1 MGYLTG
7 ILSPGELV
15 SAVRAARD
23 AAIKRI
29 VADALM
35 RELDAGDL
43 PHVCLGHGQASSV
56 LCWGA
61 SSACSAASAVYTQ

>member
-43 PHVCLGHGQASSV
+43 PHLIVRGTAKQA
-56 LCWGA
+56 
-61 SSACSAASAVYTQ
+61 AC